1 MVEADGTVEVTTT
14 TTTSLAPVLLTT
26 GGGREVL
33 RMLRGHLIVQVVTM
47 EEGDGTTEEEDGT
60 MEEDGTTGGTGT
72 VEGLDLATTLATT
85 LDMVEGGVSGTA
97 SVLALSSVVICT
109 LATSAHSPS
118 IMAETSII
126 NYELY
131 FQKNSR
137 DLNLKSPGM
146 PRITLCMKMN
156 TFSDT

>member
-1 MVEADGTVEVTTT
+1 MEVTTT

-33 RMLRGHLIVQVVTM
+33 RMLHGHLIVQVVIM
-47 EEGDGTTEEEDGT
+47 EVGDGTTEEEDGT

-72 VEGLDLATTLATT
+72 VEGLDLGITLATT
-85 LDMVEGGVSGTA
+85 LVMVEGGVSGTA

>member
-1 MVEADGTVEVTTT
+1 
-14 TTTSLAPVLLTT
+14 
-26 GGGREVL
+26 
-33 RMLRGHLIVQVVTM
+33 M
-47 EEGDGTTEEEDGT
+47 EEDGTTEEEDGT

>member
-1 MVEADGTVEVTTT
+1 MEVTTT

-33 RMLRGHLIVQVVTM
+33 RMLHGHQIVQVVTM
-47 EEGDGTTEEEDGT
+47 EEEDGT

-72 VEGLDLATTLATT
+72 VEGLNLGITLATT
-85 LDMVEGGVSGTA
+85 LVMVEGGVSGTA

-137 DLNLKSPGM
+137 VLNLKSPGM